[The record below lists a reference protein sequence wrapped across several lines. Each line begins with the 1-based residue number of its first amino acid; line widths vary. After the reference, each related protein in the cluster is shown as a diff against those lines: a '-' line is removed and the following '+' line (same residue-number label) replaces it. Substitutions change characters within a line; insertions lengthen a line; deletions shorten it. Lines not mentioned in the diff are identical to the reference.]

1 MQSYKNYRIQRT
13 VTLLFFQRANHKHSK
28 YSLTTIK
35 EQKSQQKN
43 HHRENPALP
52 QRKLNPSTV
61 KIKQHHSK
69 NHPIAQ
75 STKRTE

>member
-35 EQKSQQKN
+35 EQESQQKKS
-43 HHRENPALP
+43 P
-52 QRKLNPSTV
+52 QRKSSITTEEV
-61 KIKQHHSK
+61 KSQHSE
-69 NHPIAQ
+69 NQTTPQ
-75 STKRTE
+75 